1 MRLIRRTEHS
11 SAVICGKLYRTDN
24 AEIIG
29 NQNDREYFMTS
40 KQNFFSAKREIENY
54 TDAFGDSYTVF
65 SYVDIRPESV
75 EKAKEILG
83 LTDVKRYREVFGEVE
98 EA

>member
-40 KQNFFSAKREIENY
+40 KQNFLSTKR
-54 TDAFGDSYTVF
+54 
-65 SYVDIRPESV
+65 
-75 EKAKEILG
+75 
-83 LTDVKRYREVFGEVE
+83 
-98 EA
+98 